1 MTELA
6 IISASEIAT
15 IRSAAWQA
23 GAAGAKLENALL
35 SLRDENG
42 KYSRVSEANYKMLR
56 DEAMLAF
63 IAGEHGIGSSK
74 VGEASIAKARELLK
88 ADKNADDAF
97 RQRWSRA
104 CKRVNFP
111 VFGKN
116 AGNANASGNT
126 KAAGEKAKP
135 DAGKD
140 AEKAAAEKNAVAT
153 TAAKIASNTKTAKDL
168 DSLFRQTANTLRN
181 VCIKRGKMSGIAQY
195 AALAEEFYSKV
206 MALEVPNE

>member
-56 DEAMLAF
+56 NEAMCAF
-63 IAGEHGIGSSK
+63 IAGEHGIGTAK
-74 VGEASIAKARELLK
+74 VSEASIAKARELLK
-88 ADKNADDAF
+88 SDKNADDTF

-104 CKRVNFP
+104 CKRVDFP

-116 AGNANASGNT
+116 AGNANAAGNV
-126 KAAGEKAKP
+126 KNAGDKAK
-135 DAGKD
+135 A
-140 AEKAAAEKNAVAT
+140 KATPAPAAPENAKNAVAT
-153 TAAKIASNTKTAKDL
+153 TAATVAKNTKSAKDL
-168 DSLFRQTANTLRN
+168 DGIFRTTAATLRN
-181 VCIKRGKMSGIAQY
+181 VCIKRAKMTGIAQY
-195 AALAEEFYSKV
+195 AALAEEFYNKV

>member
-88 ADKNADDAF
+88 SDKSADDTF

-116 AGNANASGNT
+116 AGNNNAKGNT
-126 KAAGEKAKP
+126 KAVGEKAKATP
-135 DAGKD
+135 APAAD
-140 AEKAAAEKNAVAT
+140 KAAAEKNAVNTTVATVAKNTKSVKDLDGIFRT
-153 TAAKIASNTKTAKDL
+153 TAA
-168 DSLFRQTANTLRN
+168 TLRN
-181 VCIKRGKMSGIAQY
+181 VCIKRAKMTGIAQY
-195 AALAEEFYSKV
+195 AALAEEFYNRV
-206 MALEVPNE
+206 MALEVPAE